1 MLEFISKGGV
11 VMYPIILC
19 SIVAI
24 AIILERAYHFLRL
37 RATNTAQFLLKIEQ
51 ALQSNKIDT
60 ALKEAKV
67 ATGPVACVVQAGI
80 INRQKDTD
88 SWEKAVSRVGTKEL
102 VRLEKNLRALGIIAH
117 VSPLLG
123 LLGTVTGMIKA
134 FIKIEEL
141 GGRVDAS
148 VLAGGIWEA
157 LLTTAAGLSVAIPTM
172 FAYHYFEGKVDNF
185 AIAMKEAALLIS
197 EWLGIGK
204 PKEEGKSYS
213 EHSGEDV
220 DYGV

>member
-1 MLEFISKGGV
+1 MLEFIAKGGI
-11 VMYPIILC
+11 VMYPIMLC
-19 SIVAI
+19 SIIAI
-24 AIILERAYHFLRL
+24 AIILERAYHFLRI
-37 RATNTAQFLLKIEQ
+37 RTNTDQFLLKIEQ

-60 ALKEAKV
+60 ALKQAKD
-67 ATGPVACVVQAGI
+67 ADGPVACVVEAGI
-80 INRQKDTD
+80 INRQKVTD

-134 FIKIEEL
+134 FMKIQVL
-141 GGRVDAS
+141 GGKVDAS

-157 LLTTAAGLSVAIPTM
+157 LLTTAAGLSVAIPAM

-185 AIAMKEAALLIS
+185 AIGMKEAGLIIS
-197 EWLGIGK
+197 EWLEIVK
-204 PKEEGKSYS
+204 PKEEKKSYF
-213 EHSGEDV
+213 EHDGESN
-220 DYGV
+220 

>member
-11 VMYPIILC
+11 LMYPIVLC

-24 AIILERAYHFLRL
+24 AIILERAYHFFRIK
-37 RATNTAQFLLKIEQ
+37 TNVSQFLLQIEQ
-51 ALQSNKIDT
+51 TLQSNKIET
-60 ALKEAKV
+60 ALRLAKN
-67 ATGPVACVVQAGI
+67 ATGPVASVVEAGI
-80 INRQKDTD
+80 SNCQKDAER
-88 SWEKAVSRVGTKEL
+88 WEKAVSGVGTKEL
-102 VRLEKNLRALGIIAH
+102 VRLEKNLRVLGIIAH

-134 FIKIEEL
+134 FMKIQEL

-157 LLTTAAGLSVAIPTM
+157 LLTTAAGLSVAIPAM
-172 FAYHYFEGKVDNF
+172 FAYHYFEGKVDNC
-185 AIAMKEAALLIS
+185 AIAMKEAGLLVS
-197 EWLGIGK
+197 EWLGVGK
-204 PKEEGKSYS
+204 PKEEGKNYS

-220 DYGV
+220 DYGI